1 MKLICIDIKNYT
13 NITLYKLYDFIYI
26 KTGAAW
32 CPTDL
37 YWIKDDS
44 GNVRGID
51 RNCFITLE
59 EWRNNKIESI
69 L

>member
-1 MKLICIDIKNYT
+1 MKLVCIDIKDYV
-13 NITLYKLYDFIYI
+13 NITLGKSYNLTPLLISKLDNSI
-26 KTGAAW
+26 
-32 CPTDL
+32 

-51 RNCFITLE
+51 KKCFITLE